1 MSLFSRGRIALLGVA
16 MCLAAPAALA
26 QGSSPEP
33 DHGSAFQCE
42 DGSKLYLDFAET
54 EKGSAA
60 MIWFRTISY
69 VLPYLPPEPGPV
81 QIVWSDGEHSL
92 TWMPGVRLMWMGGNT
107 HLMCGRGGHKH

>member
-1 MSLFSRGRIALLGVA
+1 MSLFSFGRLAV
-16 MCLAAPAALA
+16 LAAACVVAPTAIA

-42 DGSKLYLDFAET
+42 DGSKLYLDFAATET
-54 EKGSAA
+54 GSAA

-69 VLPYLPPEPGPV
+69 VLPYRPPEPGPV
-81 QIVWSDGEHSL
+81 QIVWSDGRHSL
-92 TWMPGVRLMWMGGNT
+92 TWMPGVRLMWLGEDT